1 MGSVRPL
8 HLECALGRGMAP
20 DSRHQNWPSMGTF
33 RLEGRVRGGRWA
45 RRAATGGGGRGHGGL
60 GSLDSPELVKG
71 WYRGHVEAWLGLG
84 SDGFRIVV
92 LCYWAQV

>member
-33 RLEGRVRGGRWA
+33 RLGWAGQGGTLG
-45 RRAATGGGGRGHGGL
+45 RAATGGGGGDMG
-60 GSLDSPELVKG
+60 D
-71 WYRGHVEAWLGLG
+71 
-84 SDGFRIVV
+84 
-92 LCYWAQV
+92 

>member
-33 RLEGRVRGGRWA
+33 RLGWAGQGWTLGTPRCNRGGW
-45 RRAATGGGGRGHGGL
+45 RGHGGV

-71 WYRGHVEAWLGLG
+71 WYRGHVEAWFG
-84 SDGFRIVV
+84 SG
-92 LCYWAQV
+92 